1 MGRSLVYVL
10 SPWAKEGQK
19 LGRKD
24 VKPVGAKDAL
34 LKILST
40 EEKIQS
46 INLNRG
52 KEMNAAQPPMNKK
65 NLTPKMDVAENVW
78 RLSPK
83 PGNLASVKSQKK
95 WGWLNFQQKDVKY
108 VVALVVILVIILNLL
123 VDLWVPLKEDQSL
136 VEARK

>member
-1 MGRSLVYVL
+1 VL

-24 VKPVGAKDAL
+24 VKPVGAKGAL

-52 KEMNAAQPPMNKK
+52 KEMNAAQPPMIK
-65 NLTPKMDVAENVW
+65 NLIPKMDVAENVW
-78 RLSPK
+78 KLSPK
-83 PGNLASVKSQKK
+83 
-95 WGWLNFQQKDVKY
+95 
-108 VVALVVILVIILNLL
+108 
-123 VDLWVPLKEDQSL
+123 
-136 VEARK
+136 